1 MKNDMNNLGNFHQSA
16 IKSKNW
22 NFDGILFFKAENS
35 WNWNLQK
42 SYVSWQWRMMQ
53 NLKSNWLNVSI
64 FKWEIRR
71 SLIPTLERLKSFN
84 FFYYDNIYTKRE
96 DKKKLNE
103 KIQRTQTSFQP
114 FAHNEGCTRHKY
126 LEMYL

>member
-1 MKNDMNNLGNFHQSA
+1 MGSFF
-16 IKSKNW
+16 SKQKIHEIEIYRGVMCLDNEEW
-22 NFDGILFFKAENS
+22 CKIWRATDLMFQYLNEKFDEVWSQI
-35 WNWNLQK
+35 
-42 SYVSWQWRMMQ
+42 
-53 NLKSNWLNVSI
+53 
-64 FKWEIRR
+64 
-71 SLIPTLERLKSFN
+71 LERLKSFN

-96 DKKKLNE
+96 KKKKLNE